1 MSRTGPESVEPHRDE
16 DGALVARFLRRR
28 DEHAFDALYRRHTP
42 RMYGLALRLTAGNEP
57 DAREIVQ
64 EAWTR
69 GVSRLD
75 TFRGESR
82 LSSWL
87 CGICTNVWR
96 EHLRRHRPEV
106 ALEALPDSGGRD
118 AAPDEWWTGVAAYE
132 LVDVR
137 RALEK
142 LAPGYRAVIVLHG
155 IYGYSHAEVAEMLH
169 ISEGTSKS
177 QLMRGRQALRRALH
191 DPEEET
197 A

>member
-1 MSRTGPESVEPHRDE
+1 VSTNDLDHT
-16 DGALVARFLRRR
+16 LIARFLSRR
-28 DEHAFDALYRRHTP
+28 DEHAFDALYSRHTP
-42 RMYGLALRLTAGNEP
+42 RMYGLALRLAGGDEP

-69 GVSRLD
+69 AVSRLD

-87 CGICTNVWR
+87 CGICANVWR

-106 ALEALPDSGGRD
+106 ALEAGLNVASTVAGASD
-118 AAPDEWWTGVAAYE
+118 AAPGAPRSGVPDFDPI
-132 LVDVR
+132 DVR

-155 IYGYSHAEVAEMLH
+155 IYGHSHAEVAEMLG

-177 QLMRGRQALRRALH
+177 QLLRGRQALRRALH
-191 DPEEET
+191 ET
-197 A
+197 EGEKT

>member
-1 MSRTGPESVEPHRDE
+1 MSGDA
-16 DGALVARFLRRR
+16 DAALVARFLRRR

-42 RMYGLALRLTAGNEP
+42 RMYGLALRLAAGDEP

-69 GVSRLD
+69 AVSRLD
-75 TFRGESR
+75 TFRWESR

-87 CGICTNVWR
+87 CGICANVWR
-96 EHLRRHRPEV
+96 EHLRRRRPEV
-106 ALEALPDSGGRD
+106 ALEALPAPGGLE
-118 AAPDEWWTGVAAYE
+118 AALGERRTGVPGFE
-132 LVDVR
+132 SIDVR

-155 IYGYSHAEVAEMLH
+155 IYGYSHAEVAEILG

-177 QLMRGRQALRRALH
+177 QLLRGRQALRRALH
-191 DPEEET
+191 DTEEET

>member
-1 MSRTGPESVEPHRDE
+1 MSRTEPESVEPHSDA
-16 DGALVARFLRRR
+16 DGVLVARFLRRR

-42 RMYGLALRLTAGNEP
+42 RMYGLALRLAAGDEP

-69 GVSRLD
+69 AVSRLD

-96 EHLRRHRPEV
+96 EHLRRHRSEV
-106 ALEALPDSGGRD
+106 VLEALPPSGGRD
-118 AAPDEWWTGVAAYE
+118 AAPDEWWTGVAGYE

-191 DPEEET
+191 DTEEET